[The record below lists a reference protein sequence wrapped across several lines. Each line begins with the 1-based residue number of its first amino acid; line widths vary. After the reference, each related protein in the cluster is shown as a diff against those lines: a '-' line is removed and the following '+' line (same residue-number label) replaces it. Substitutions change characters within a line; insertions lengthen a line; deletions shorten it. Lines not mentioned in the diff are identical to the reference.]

1 MSEIAA
7 FYAARLDEEERAA
20 KDMAAAFNGVAEW
33 VICENGEFDYTV
45 TAGQLATEAIADLW
59 REDAAAWTARHDPA
73 AGLRDVAAKRA
84 ILADCVKVIGPE
96 RERRYSGSWAP
107 YDAPAAN
114 LAFRTLLS
122 LVSAYDGH
130 PDYRKAW
137 KR

>member
-1 MSEIAA
+1 MTGEAGEIAA
-7 FYAARLDEEERAA
+7 FYAARLDEEESHERSALVEASDGAA
-20 KDMAAAFNGVAEW
+20 IRVVGGELVIRPSAASG
-33 VICENGEFDYTV
+33 
-45 TAGQLATEAIADLW
+45 LL
-59 REDAAAWTARHDPA
+59 
-73 AGLRDVAAKRA
+73 AGLRDVEARRA
-84 ILADCVKVIGPE
+84 VLADCVRVIGPE

-130 PDYRKAW
+130 PDYREAW